1 MDGST
6 ASHWEDA
13 RLFIDICA
21 IPLEFWFSTLWFF
34 FGCTKK
40 CVSLLATSVLQER
53 MGGIVFY
60 CWCLGLFFWRRK
72 KGRCFTEVVCFLFFF
87 VGTSMSE
94 HENSGKISELYR
106 SLCGKEQEQS
116 MKNPEIKS
124 VYAPIFDSIRSMCMT
139 FQNEINSAK
148 IHLPKAPPKQRR
160 KSKVEP
166 VE

>member
-1 MDGST
+1 
-6 ASHWEDA
+6 
-13 RLFIDICA
+13 
-21 IPLEFWFSTLWFF
+21 
-34 FGCTKK
+34 
-40 CVSLLATSVLQER
+40 
-53 MGGIVFY
+53 
-60 CWCLGLFFWRRK
+60 
-72 KGRCFTEVVCFLFFF
+72 
-87 VGTSMSE
+87 MSE

>member
-1 MDGST
+1 
-6 ASHWEDA
+6 
-13 RLFIDICA
+13 
-21 IPLEFWFSTLWFF
+21 
-34 FGCTKK
+34 
-40 CVSLLATSVLQER
+40 
-53 MGGIVFY
+53 
-60 CWCLGLFFWRRK
+60 
-72 KGRCFTEVVCFLFFF
+72 
-87 VGTSMSE
+87 MSE

-148 IHLPKAPPKQRR
+148 IHLPKPPPKQRR
-160 KSKVEP
+160 RSKAEP

>member
-1 MDGST
+1 MCFFTG
-6 ASHWEDA
+6 
-13 RLFIDICA
+13 DICA
-21 IPLEFWFSTLWFF
+21 SGTNGRHCLLLLVPWAFF
-34 FGCTKK
+34 FGEGKRGA
-40 CVSLLATSVLQER
+40 VSLKEFVS
-53 MGGIVFY
+53 
-60 CWCLGLFFWRRK
+60 C
-72 KGRCFTEVVCFLFFF
+72 FFF

-160 KSKVEP
+160 KSKLEP